1 MCSGIGAA
9 GEEAKE
15 REKER
20 QVQQLQLWEASFSAV
35 LEELRPVQGPNALV
49 CVHYVSTLSHI
60 RTRTHKQRLGMCPLC
75 VHTLTHTHM
84 HARSTPWD
92 VSALHTHT
100 YAHARTITS
109 TPLK

>member
-49 CVHYVSTLSHI
+49 CVHYVSTHSHT
-60 RTRTHKQRLGMCPLC
+60 RTRTHDQRLGMCLHC
-75 VHTLTHTHM
+75 TLTHM
-84 HARSTPWD
+84 
-92 VSALHTHT
+92 HTHAQSQ
-100 YAHARTITS
+100 AH
-109 TPLK
+109 P

>member
-1 MCSGIGAA
+1 MQTTSAAMCSGIGAA

-49 CVHYVSTLSHI
+49 CVHYVSTHSHI
-60 RTRTHKQRLGMCPLC
+60 RTCTHDQRLGMCLHC
-75 VHTLTHTHM
+75 TLTHM
-84 HARSTPWD
+84 
-92 VSALHTHT
+92 HTHAQSQ
-100 YAHARTITS
+100 AH
-109 TPLK
+109 P